1 MSRLFSGFAGTI
13 AKGALLIGT
22 TGFLLEQSLYNVEA
36 GHRAVIF
43 DRFSGIKEKPV
54 GEGTHFLIPAIQRAN
69 MMDVRIQ
76 PHSIHTITGTKDLQ
90 TVNLSLRVLYHPHVD
105 TLPIIFKQLGIDYAT
120 RVLPSV
126 GNEVLKAIVAQ
137 YNADQLLTLRDKV
150 SREIREQLSERCKS
164 FNIVL
169 DDVSITNLNFSA
181 EFAKAI
187 EDKQVA
193 EQDAE
198 RAKFVVAKAEQEK
211 IAKIVKAEGEA
222 TAARMV
228 SDALKKS
235 GRGLIEIRRIDAA
248 LSVADTLA
256 HSSGNVVYLPSSGGN
271 LLLNIPT
278 DR

>member
-22 TGFLLEQSLYNVEA
+22 TGFILEQALYNVDA

-43 DRFSGIKEKPV
+43 DRFSGIKPKPT
-54 GEGTHFLIPAIQRAN
+54 GEGTHFLIPTIQRAHI
-69 MMDVRIQ
+69 MDVRIQ
-76 PHSIHTITGTKDLQ
+76 PHTIHTVTGTKDLQ
-90 TVNLSLRVLYHPHVD
+90 TVNLSLRVLYHPHAD
-105 TLPIIFKQLGIDYAT
+105 SLPQIFKNLGIDYAN

-150 SREIREQLSERCKS
+150 SAEIRASLRDRCKS
-164 FNIVL
+164 FNIEL

-181 EFAKAI
+181 DFAKAI

-248 LSVADTLA
+248 LSVADTLS
-256 HSSGNVVYLPSSGGN
+256 HSQGNVVYLPSSGGN